1 MIEITNKSE
10 LDKIMTGTYDL
21 VILDIYADW
30 CGPCKYLTPKL
41 EKLSKEYSSYNVIFC
56 KLNVDTKLRQVQSLP
71 TIEYWLRQEN
81 KRNLVDSFVGANVEE
96 IVKKINTHLNIST
109 PVPDVPVTTQT
120 SSGTCPYST
129 SSNTFQV
136 KGSKG
141 GAYRTYG
148 QLEKNKN

>member
-21 VILDIYADW
+21 VVLDIYADW

-41 EKLSKEYSSYNVIFC
+41 EQLSKDYSSYNVIFC
-56 KLNVDTKLRQVQSLP
+56 KLNVETKLRQVQALP

-81 KRNLVDSFVGANVEE
+81 KRNLVDSFVGANIEE

-109 PVPDVPVTTQT
+109 PVPDTPVNKQT
-120 SSGTCPYST
+120 PSGTCPYST
-129 SSNTFQV
+129 SSKNFQV
-136 KGSKG
+136 KGGKG
-141 GAYRTYG
+141 GAYLKYG
-148 QLEKNKN
+148 QLNKN